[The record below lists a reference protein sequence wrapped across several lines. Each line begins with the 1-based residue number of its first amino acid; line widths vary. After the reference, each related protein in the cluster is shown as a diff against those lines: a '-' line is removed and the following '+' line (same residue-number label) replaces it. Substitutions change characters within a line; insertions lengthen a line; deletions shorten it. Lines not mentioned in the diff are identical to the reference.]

1 MMIAVTGCGEN
12 SFGKDDFFGTWV
24 ADYEGTYNGEKDYVT
39 TTMVFDGKS
48 ENLFN
53 GGDGLFCQSKVAY
66 SAVNAADS
74 ETGAVT
80 GKTPRLVNFYWGSY
94 TLKDNS
100 NYTAGNIIL
109 TYMAGITLYSKK
121 SSIGTLT
128 DNDVATA
135 SVKLGEGTYDL
146 NDLMEITFGKGTTTT
161 DENGNEVYTGLDK
174 ANAIDKP
181 TKDYETGKDFFDAHI
196 DEMSERNY
204 YIAVGGIT
212 EEEAALRGDIEA
224 FTFSLSSGNLFDG
237 YRAINMREWYWE
249 DQIRFSYDKSSQT
262 WTFAKINDFDT
273 AAANFNANGY
283 VDATDSGRTT
293 RWYQPN
299 LKGTQRGTAKNKYL
313 QATAA
318 SDGIAIGDIVYKNQK
333 VDYIKGSTKTWSKN
347 YASAGK
353 GSWDVGE
360 RAFAR
365 VRETKNK
372 KLDINA
378 ALKFIKG
385 EIADLDGNYINYVAN
400 EIGADAEEPDDS
412 LNYDDDSS
420 EGAWRSAAEEDTAY
434 ASAELIKLVGE
445 RMEK

>member
-1 MMIAVTGCGEN
+1 MIAVTGCGET

-24 ADYEGTYNGEKDYVT
+24 ADYESTSGGAKDYVT

-109 TYMAGITLYSKK
+109 TYMAGITLYSKT
-121 SSIGTLT
+121 IGTLT
-128 DNDVATA
+128 DNDIATA
-135 SVKLGEGTYDL
+135 SVTLGTETYDL
-146 NDLMEITFGKGTTTT
+146 NDLMLITFGKSGT
-161 DENGNEVYTGLDK
+161 DDDGNATGLDK
-174 ANAIDKP
+174 ANAADDA
-181 TKDYETGKDFFDAHI
+181 TYETGKDFFDAHI

-212 EEEAALRGDIEA
+212 EKEAALRGDIEA
-224 FTFSLSSGNLFDG
+224 FTFSLSSGNLLDG

-262 WTFAKINDFDT
+262 WTFAKINTFDS

-333 VDYIKGSTKTWSKN
+333 VDYSKGSTKTWSKN

-400 EIGADAEEPDDS
+400 EIAADAEEPDDS